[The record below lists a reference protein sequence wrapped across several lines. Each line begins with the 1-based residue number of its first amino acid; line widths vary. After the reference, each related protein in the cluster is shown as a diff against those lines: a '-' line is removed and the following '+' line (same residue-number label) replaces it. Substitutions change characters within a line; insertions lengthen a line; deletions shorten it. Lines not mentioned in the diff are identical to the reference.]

1 MFSRGYMDQVLIATW
16 FSWFWGFDFKTVQR
30 SALCRSRRELSNECL
45 LAKIGVYTA
54 ENEPLEVWRKI
65 ENSIHYSFA
74 SLGATQK
81 SEQYASVVEYEAGL
95 RRQKKRP
102 IKVQA
107 NLARTFPEE
116 AAWSP
121 DMRMFTRKLPYDLA
135 LVPPWYP
142 PRS

>member
-1 MFSRGYMDQVLIATW
+1 MITASEGHQATDRLK
-16 FSWFWGFDFKTVQR
+16 GAMGQELLGG
-30 SALCRSRRELSNECL
+30 SALAGDRPAPRGVMTRELTRGE
-45 LAKIGVYTA
+45 KK
-54 ENEPLEVWRKI
+54 R
-65 ENSIHYSFA
+65 
-74 SLGATQK
+74 GATQK
-81 SEQYASVVEYEAGL
+81 SEQYSSVVEYEAGL